1 MDLHTSLFDLF
12 SLHSTVEQIE
22 LPLTL
27 EQIDSGLQTNVSALI
42 NCMNHR
48 FPFTSMNLV
57 LLATGMERSSVRALA
72 VRVLG
77 FSAHPSVICSFSL
90 ILLPCSCPRCGGTG
104 AIAEAVCNVCHGNGM
119 VRTETE
125 LPVRIPAGV
134 PNGWG
139 VMSETHGVRVR
150 VQVKEK
156 GHERFKR
163 IGSDLEWHVKLTL
176 KQVGNG
182 GE

>member
-27 EQIDSGLQTNVSALI
+27 EQIDSGLQTNVSTLI
-42 NCMNHR
+42 NCMTSR

-72 VRVLG
+72 VRALG
-77 FSAHPSVICSFSL
+77 FSAHPSAICSFSL

-150 VQVKEK
+150 VKEK
-156 GHERFKR
+156 EHERFPR

>member
-1 MDLHTSLFDLF
+1 
-12 SLHSTVEQIE
+12 
-22 LPLTL
+22 
-27 EQIDSGLQTNVSALI
+27 
-42 NCMNHR
+42 
-48 FPFTSMNLV
+48 
-57 LLATGMERSSVRALA
+57 
-72 VRVLG
+72 
-77 FSAHPSVICSFSL
+77 
-90 ILLPCSCPRCGGTG
+90 
-104 AIAEAVCNVCHGNGM
+104 M

-150 VQVKEK
+150 VRVKEK
-156 GHERFKR
+156 EHERFKR
-163 IGSDLEWHVKLTL
+163 IGSDLEWRVKLTL